1 MSARL
6 ETWQLAQL
14 QRMANCEPE
23 KVEGLLN
30 TLWSSHPGLF
40 DELAIAA
47 IDQEMLTVDE
57 GSKLLSLNES
67 EIEERLLEYRQRS
80 KNYETVVIH
89 DEMRKA
95 ACLSQGGIPVWEVVL
110 EYRKLGSVDMLK
122 AAFPSLTEGDLTSA
136 LKYAE
141 THSEEI
147 EHCISDYELIRAR
160 RKAEYPFSR

>member
-6 ETWQLAQL
+6 ESWQLAQL
-14 QRMANCEPE
+14 QRMANGEPE
-23 KVEGLLN
+23 RVEQVLN
-30 TLWSSHPGLF
+30 TLWSNYPGLF
-40 DELAIAA
+40 EELAIAA

-57 GSKLLSLNES
+57 GTKLLSFNEA
-67 EIEERLLEYRQRS
+67 EIEARLLEYRQRS
-80 KNYETVVIH
+80 KNYETAVIH
-89 DEMRKA
+89 DELRKA
-95 ACLSQGGIPVWEVVL
+95 ACLEQGIPVWEVVL
-110 EYRKLGSVDMLK
+110 EFRKLGSVDMLK
-122 AAFPSLTEGDLTSA
+122 ASFPSLTEGDLTSA